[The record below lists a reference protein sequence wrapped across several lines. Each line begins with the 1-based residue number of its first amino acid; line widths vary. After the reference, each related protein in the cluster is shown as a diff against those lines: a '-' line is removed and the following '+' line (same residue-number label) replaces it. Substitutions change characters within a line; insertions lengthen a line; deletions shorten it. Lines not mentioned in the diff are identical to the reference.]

1 MNVTIL
7 GCHSATPR
15 SNYHTTSQII
25 EQKNNMF
32 LVDCGEGTQVR
43 LREEKIKFSRIKN
56 IFISHLH
63 GDHFYGL
70 IGLINSFK
78 LLGRSLDLNIFGP
91 KGIKEII
98 TLQLKLSGSWTNYK
112 LFFHELNNTKS
123 ELVYE
128 NSTIKVETIP
138 LKHRIYTNGF
148 LFKEKIGL
156 RRINIDTVKKYNI
169 PDCDLSNLRNG
180 KDYSDINGFI
190 IKNDVLTLSPKK
202 PLSYAFCSD
211 TAFYPSIIDQITNVD
226 LLYHESTF
234 LNTHK
239 KLAIKT
245 LHSTAEQAGK
255 IASLAKVN
263 KLMLGHFSTRYK
275 DKNQFLEQ
283 AKKEFDNVVL
293 AIQGNKYVI

>member
-123 ELVYE
+123 EIVYE

-148 LFKEKIGL
+148 LFKEKTGL
-156 RRINIDTVKKYNI
+156 RRINIDNVKKYNI

-180 KDYSDINGFI
+180 KDFSDINGFI

-202 PLSYAFCSD
+202 PLTYAFCSD
-211 TAFYPSIIDQITNVD
+211 TAYYPSIIDQIKNVD

-255 IASLAKVN
+255 IASLAKVS

-293 AIQGNKYVI
+293 AIQGKKYDI